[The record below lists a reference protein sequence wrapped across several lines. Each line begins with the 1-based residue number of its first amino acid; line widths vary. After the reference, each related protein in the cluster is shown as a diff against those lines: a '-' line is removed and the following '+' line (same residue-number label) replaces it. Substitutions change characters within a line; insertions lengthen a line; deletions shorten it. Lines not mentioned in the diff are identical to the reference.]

1 MDFIKT
7 MKKREFIEMGLK
19 TLAAVLAAF
28 LAIILMEGMI
38 YGIEL
43 NALKTKGTTS
53 SANSGTTIA
62 YCIKDGKKNG
72 EDTYYV
78 IYYTAEN
85 DAQYQWSSIGKDL
98 KTKDECLAMEGTKVK
113 EVLFHAPNAFDFSI
127 TSTHY
132 IVMAVFVL
140 AVAGFFTYKFFNIAK
155 GYKQT
160 DEEFLKSGTIEI
172 TSI

>member
-19 TLAAVLAAF
+19 TLAAILAAF

-38 YGIEL
+38 YAIEL

-53 SANSGTTIA
+53 SANSGSTIA
-62 YCIKDGKKNG
+62 YCIQESINKDA
-72 EDTYYV
+72 YYIV
-78 IYYTAEN
+78 YYTAEN
-85 DAQYQWSSIGKDL
+85 DPKYQWSSIGTDI
-98 KTKDECLAMEGTKVK
+98 KTKEECLKMVTDQKVK
-113 EVLFHAPNAFDFSI
+113 EVVFHAPNAFDFSI

-132 IVMAVFVL
+132 IVMTVFVL
-140 AVAGFFTYKFFNIAK
+140 AVAGFFVYKFFNIAK

-160 DEEFLKSGTIEI
+160 EEQFLKTGTIEI
-172 TSI
+172 TNV